1 MSFAPTSASDHPN
14 EMFAAVPRRPVVRP
28 VAVSFIKD
36 LRELGRSMNSGLRT
50 SLLAGLLA
58 ASLLPDIP
66 LSAQLPPA
74 IIVSGESVIATYHA
88 EGAQVYECKYD
99 PGNRLVWQSREPVAA
114 LILDGKTV
122 GLHYAGPVWQHIDG
136 SAVRARMVA
145 AAPGATFND
154 VPWLKLEA
162 TEQRGTGVM
171 SRVKNIQRINTK
183 GGAVQGACDFAGA
196 YRSVPFSADYIFLG
210 KGR

>member
-1 MSFAPTSASDHPN
+1 
-14 EMFAAVPRRPVVRP
+14 
-28 VAVSFIKD
+28 
-36 LRELGRSMNSGLRT
+36 MNSGLRT
-50 SLLAGLLA
+50 SLLAGLLV

-74 IIVSGESVIATYHA
+74 IMVSGESVIATYHA
-88 EGAQVYECKYD
+88 EGAQVYECKLD
-99 PGNRLVWQSREPVAA
+99 PGNKLVWQSREPVAA

-136 SAVRARMVA
+136 SAVRAKMVA

-162 TEQRGTGVM
+162 TEHGGTGVM

-183 GGAVQGACDFAGA
+183 GGATQGVCEAAGA
-196 YRSVPFSADYIFLG
+196 YRSVPFSADYIFFG